1 MGEFALGQPVPR
13 FEDPRLVRGG
23 GRYVADMTLPR
34 MAYGFVLRSPHAH
47 AKILS
52 IDTTAAKEAPGVLAV
67 LTGADWEA
75 SGLGDMPR
83 AHQRERKGGRPMY
96 KPANPG
102 LVKDRVRWCG
112 DYVAFVVAET
122 YHQAADAAE
131 LIEVEYETLPAV
143 TNTAEAPKPGAPLVW
158 DDCENNIIFEMSVG
172 DKAAADAAF
181 EKADHIV
188 KHHFVI
194 NRVTAATME
203 PRACIGDYNA
213 TDNHYTCYTTL
224 QRAHVYRG
232 ELAKEILKV
241 PESNVRVVAGD
252 IGGSFGMK
260 SSVTPEVGLVLL
272 ASKLVGR
279 PVKWVSTRSEAF
291 LSDAQARDNVTDAEL
306 ALDRKGHFLAM
317 RFKTI
322 ANIGAYA
329 QQSSD
334 AFPGNFGTLAGVY
347 KTPAI
352 HVELTAVMTNTHPTR
367 PYRGNGR
374 PEAAYVSERLIDL
387 AAAQLKIDPV
397 ELRRRNIIPPDAM
410 PFKTGLTFTYD
421 TGEFERNM
429 DMALKLADAGGFEK
443 RRAVSKKRGKLRGL
457 GVSNSIERA
466 AGAGTEGAEIRFDRA
481 GTVTLLSGS
490 VTQGQGHETVFKQL
504 VCDKLGMHPDDVRYV
519 QGDTDKV
526 FFGTGTGGSR
536 TAAICGSAFN
546 QAANR
551 IIEKSKKIA
560 AHMWNVDAADIKF
573 DEGIFSS
580 TKSNQTITMKEL
592 ALKAINPKNVPVDL
606 DAALVASS
614 VFRVE
619 TDNYPNGCHVCE
631 VEIDPETGTIQIVRY
646 SVVDDVGTVMNPLLL
661 KGQIVGG
668 VVQGV
673 GQILMEDIHFDAD
686 GQLVSGSFMD
696 YAMPRASDLS
706 PVEVK
711 SNPVPTKQNPL
722 GVKGA
727 GEAGCVGAMPAVSS
741 AIADALAPLGIRHVE
756 MPTTPERVWRAIVDA
771 KGKTNAA

>member
-1 MGEFALGQPVPR
+1 
-13 FEDPRLVRGG
+13 
-23 GRYVADMTLPR
+23 
-34 MAYGFVLRSPHAH
+34 
-47 AKILS
+47 
-52 IDTTAAKEAPGVLAV
+52 
-67 LTGADWEA
+67 
-75 SGLGDMPR
+75 
-83 AHQRERKGGRPMY
+83 
-96 KPANPG
+96 
-102 LVKDRVRWCG
+102 
-112 DYVAFVVAET
+112 
-122 YHQAADAAE
+122 
-131 LIEVEYETLPAV
+131 
-143 TNTAEAPKPGAPLVW
+143 
-158 DDCENNIIFEMSVG
+158 
-172 DKAAADAAF
+172 
-181 EKADHIV
+181 
-188 KHHFVI
+188 
-194 NRVTAATME
+194 
-203 PRACIGDYNA
+203 
-213 TDNHYTCYTTL
+213 
-224 QRAHVYRG
+224 
-232 ELAKEILKV
+232 
-241 PESNVRVVAGD
+241 
-252 IGGSFGMK
+252 MK

-272 ASKLVGR
+272 ASKLIGR

-306 ALDRKGHFLAM
+306 ALDKKGNFLAM

-329 QQSSD
+329 QASSD

-347 KTPAI
+347 KTPAV

-387 AAAQLKIDPV
+387 AAAELNMDPV
-397 ELRRRNIIPPDAM
+397 EIRRRNIIPPEAM

-421 TGEFERNM
+421 NGEFEKNM
-429 DMALKLADAGGFEK
+429 DMALKLADAAGFEK
-443 RRAVSKKRGKLRGL
+443 RRAESKKRGKLRGL

-466 AGAGTEGAEIRFDRA
+466 AGAGIEGAEIRFDRA
-481 GTVTLLSGS
+481 GTATLLSGS

-504 VCDKLGMHPDDVRYV
+504 VCDKLGLHPDDVRYV

-546 QAANR
+546 QAAER
-551 IIEKSKKIA
+551 IIEKAKKIA
-560 AHMWNVDAADIKF
+560 AHLWNVDAADIKF

-580 TKSNQTITMKEL
+580 TKSNQTITIKEL
-592 ALKAINPKNVPVDL
+592 ARKATNPKNVPMDL
-606 DAALVASS
+606 DPALVANS
-614 VFRVE
+614 VFRTEVA
-619 TDNYPNGCHVCE
+619 NYPNGCHVCE
-631 VEIDPETGTIQIVRY
+631 VEIDPETGAIQIVRY

-706 PVEVK
+706 PFEVK
-711 SNPVPTKQNPL
+711 SNPVPTKTNPL
-722 GVKGA
+722 GIKGA
-727 GEAGCVGAMPAVSS
+727 GEAGCVGALPAVSS

-756 MPTTPERVWRAIVDA
+756 MPTTPERVWRAIKESRTQA
-771 KGKTNAA
+771 

>member
-1 MGEFALGQPVPR
+1 M
-13 FEDPRLVRGG
+13 
-23 GRYVADMTLPR
+23 
-34 MAYGFVLRSPHAH
+34 SPMRNW
-47 AKILS
+47 LS
-52 IDTTAAKEAPGVLAV
+52 IRKATSLAC
-67 LTGADWEA
+67 A
-75 SGLGDMPR
+75 
-83 AHQRERKGGRPMY
+83 
-96 KPANPG
+96 
-102 LVKDRVRWCG
+102 
-112 DYVAFVVAET
+112 
-122 YHQAADAAE
+122 
-131 LIEVEYETLPAV
+131 
-143 TNTAEAPKPGAPLVW
+143 
-158 DDCENNIIFEMSVG
+158 
-172 DKAAADAAF
+172 
-181 EKADHIV
+181 
-188 KHHFVI
+188 
-194 NRVTAATME
+194 
-203 PRACIGDYNA
+203 
-213 TDNHYTCYTTL
+213 
-224 QRAHVYRG
+224 
-232 ELAKEILKV
+232 
-241 PESNVRVVAGD
+241 
-252 IGGSFGMK
+252 
-260 SSVTPEVGLVLL
+260 
-272 ASKLVGR
+272 
-279 PVKWVSTRSEAF
+279 
-291 LSDAQARDNVTDAEL
+291 
-306 ALDRKGHFLAM
+306 
-317 RFKTI
+317 FKTI

-329 QQSSD
+329 QASSD

-387 AAAQLKIDPV
+387 AAAELKMDPV
-397 ELRRRNIIPPDAM
+397 EIRRRNIIPPEAM

-421 TGEFERNM
+421 NGEFEKSM
-429 DMALKLADAGGFEK
+429 DMALKLAEADGFEK
-443 RRAVSKKRGKLRGL
+443 RRTESKKRGKLRGL

-466 AGAGTEGAEIRFDRA
+466 AGAGIEGAEIRFDRA
-481 GTVTLLSGS
+481 GTATLLSGS

-504 VCDKLGMHPDDVRYV
+504 VCDKLGLHPDDVRYL

-546 QAANR
+546 QAADR
-551 IIEKSKKIA
+551 IVEKAKKIA

-580 TKSNQTITMKEL
+580 TKSNQTVTMKEL
-592 ALKAINPKNVPVDL
+592 ARKAANPKNVPLDL
-606 DAALVASS
+606 DAGLIANS
-614 VFRVE
+614 VFRTE
-619 TDNYPNGCHVCE
+619 TANYPNGCHVCE

-711 SNPVPTKQNPL
+711 SNPVPTKTNPL
-722 GVKGA
+722 GIKGA

-741 AIADALAPLGIRHVE
+741 AIADALAPLGIRHLE
-756 MPTTPERVWRAIVDA
+756 MPTTPERVWRAIQDQGRATGVSSSQSPLA
-771 KGKTNAA
+771 GERVSPSREARAGEGKAPTRKRSLTRLDTLAALVLATLSSRRERERQSDSLTPIIPYRRLRSAADGSPRRQARRGFPPHGRGRAPPR

>member
-1 MGEFALGQPVPR
+1 MGEFALGQSVPR

-23 GRYVADMTLPR
+23 GRYVGDMTLPR
-34 MAYGFVLRSPHAH
+34 ITYGVVLRSPHAH
-47 AKILS
+47 AKILA
-52 IDTTAAKEAPGVLAV
+52 INTDAAKASPGVLAV

-75 SGLGDMPR
+75 SGFGDMPR
-83 AHQRERKGGRPMY
+83 ANQRKRKDGRPMY

-102 LVKDRVRWCG
+102 LVKDRVRWVG

-122 YHQAADAAE
+122 VHQANDAAE
-131 LIEVEYETLPAV
+131 LIEAEYESLPSV
-143 TNTAEAPKPGAPLVW
+143 TNTAEAAKPGAPLVW
-158 DDCENNIIFEMSVG
+158 DDCENNIIFEMNVG
-172 DKAAADAAF
+172 DKAATDAAF

-188 KHHFVI
+188 KHQFVI

-232 ELAKEILKV
+232 ELAKEVLKV

-260 SSVTPEVGLVLL
+260 SSITPEVGLVLL
-272 ASKLVGR
+272 ASKLIGR

-306 ALDRKGHFLAM
+306 ALDKKGNFLAL
-317 RFKTI
+317 RVKTF

-329 QQSSD
+329 QASSD
-334 AFPGNFGTLAGVY
+334 AFPGNFGTLASVY

-352 HVELTAVMTNTHPTR
+352 NVDLTAVMTNTHPTR

-374 PEAAYVSERLIDL
+374 PEAAYVIERLVDI
-387 AAAQLKIDPV
+387 AAIEMKMDPI
-397 ELRRRNIIPPDAM
+397 EIRRLNIISPEAM

-421 TGEFERNM
+421 NGEFEKNM
-429 DMALKLADAGGFEK
+429 DMALKLADVEGFDK
-443 RRAVSKKRGKLRGL
+443 RRAESKKRGKLRGL
-457 GVSNSIERA
+457 GVANSIERA

-481 GTVTLLSGS
+481 GTATLLSGS

-504 VCDKLGMHPDDVRYV
+504 VCDKLGMHPDDVRYI

-546 QAANR
+546 QASDR
-551 IIEKSKKIA
+551 IIEKSKRIA
-560 AHMWNVDAADIKF
+560 AHMWEVDVADIKF

-592 ALKAINPKNVPVDL
+592 ARKATSPKNVPEDMDVSL
-606 DAALVASS
+606 IASS
-614 VFRVE
+614 VFRV
-619 TDNYPNGCHVCE
+619 DVANYPNGCHVCE
-631 VEIDPETGTIQIVRY
+631 VEIDPETGTIEITKY
-646 SVVDDVGTVMNPLLL
+646 SVVDDVGTVMNPMLL

-711 SNPVPTKQNPL
+711 SNPVPTKTNPL

-741 AIADALAPLGIRHVE
+741 AIADALSPLGIKHLE
-756 MPTTPERVWRAIVDA
+756 MPATSERVWRAIQESRTQA
-771 KGKTNAA
+771 